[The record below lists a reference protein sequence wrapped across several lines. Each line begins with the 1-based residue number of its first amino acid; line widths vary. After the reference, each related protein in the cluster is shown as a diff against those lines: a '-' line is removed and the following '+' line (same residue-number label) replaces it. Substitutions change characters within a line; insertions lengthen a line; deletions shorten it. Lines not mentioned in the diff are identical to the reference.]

1 MKILSAFL
9 RHRKKTEE
17 EKEEEEEEVIPSSEV
32 SRRLSKGSSRR
43 LSKGS
48 SRRSSTDGNRR
59 MSALGGSMDSL
70 FSSSLSLEQST
81 RSIPCQSG
89 SIIMRPR
96 QRLSLMPVAQLRF
109 ESVGLLGRE
118 NEMDLLKEILG
129 RIKSNIN
136 LQKPSS
142 EIVLISGRAGT
153 GKSSLISEFGKSAAP
168 RKADDAGAALYAYGK
183 FDSSDFGAT
192 KPFSAVVAALSE
204 LADQAIKNLEAA
216 EGKEK
221 ESYLAKLKD
230 VIGKLGR
237 LMPDFDIPMH
247 TPTDEGPT
255 KEVLEEIDDNEGQF
269 RDSERRRKRLHFLVR
284 RLFSLVCTSN
294 NSQHVILVLDD
305 LQWADVSSLRLF
317 VNLATDRDLGGL
329 LLCGC
334 YRDNEVSEDHPL
346 MHSLSEIKKNKGFPV
361 SHIHI
366 GNLALDTVNNLISDL
381 LSFVETKTADL
392 ASVVY
397 EKTGG
402 NPFFVKQFIS
412 ALNEKKLL
420 SYNVGTT
427 SWVYDVEAIRS
438 AMNVAD
444 NVKDL
449 MIDTLKNQLPPE
461 ALNILQLAACLGSTF
476 DEEIVRVVA
485 SSLSNINEDGE
496 GAKDAH
502 DCSPEML
509 FLAAPYDEERVTENL
524 DLCVKNGLL
533 LEIGQGGNS
542 RQFKFEHDHIQ
553 DAAFGLSSDVEC
565 DLLSLM
571 VGNALVKGLSEA
583 KAEEYLFITVFLWNR
598 GVKFISRSSMRR
610 VYAAYLNLRAGIKA
624 MEMAAFSSAVV
635 FLQSGIEAIQQS
647 EMEATC
653 WISHKD
659 LMVGL
664 YTTLADAEFSY
675 GDQESMRQCIETI
688 LSQEHLALS
697 DQLPAHSTLLRS
709 LGAQNRL
716 EEALESSL
724 QLLAKMGVRLP
735 RKSLKFAIVW
745 DLLKTKHLLSRHS
758 ISSLLELPE
767 MEDFQKV
774 CAMRIMD
781 NLLAYAYAINTDLMV
796 VTSLKMVRWSVKYGL
811 CRHSPPV
818 FAVYGMLMVGVLGKS
833 KQGHAYGKLALSM
846 VDEFGLQDVEARTI
860 FIAHNYSHHWIE
872 PLHENL
878 KAYRRG
884 YDIGLQ
890 TGDIEYAMLC
900 IIYHCDE
907 ATNIGRPLSRVVSD
921 LEAYAQQALDYGL
934 EYYHNLT
941 LPLLQYAMNLMGDCE
956 NPVVLT
962 GTAMD
967 QEELLATQNPFL
979 VCNIRFQRMWLA
991 VYFEEYS
998 LAWEMAECSRDM
1010 SEIMIGRHVN
1020 WRSALFEGLAA
1031 FSLARKSHQKIW
1043 KRRAHRVYNRVKK
1056 WEKSGNVN
1064 CRHILCIFEAEKA
1077 AVEGKHDLARRAY
1090 RRAISTAAKMGF
1102 LNDGALFNERAGIYL
1117 LEFGDADSH
1126 YWAKNYLEDA
1136 LNLYSEWEAWG
1147 KAEQLR
1153 KKYPDV
1159 FVQTDDN
1166 Q

>member
-1 MKILSAFL
+1 MKILTTFL
-9 RHRKKTEE
+9 RHSKKT
-17 EKEEEEEEVIPSSEV
+17 EEEVIPSSEV

-43 LSKGS
+43 LSNDSSRRLSKGS
-48 SRRSSTDGNRR
+48 SRRSSTDGSRR

-70 FSSSLSLEQST
+70 FSSSLSLEQSNI
-81 RSIPCQSG
+81 SIPCQSG
-89 SIIMRPR
+89 SIIKGPR
-96 QRLSLMPVAQLRF
+96 QRPSLMPVAQLRF

-129 RIKSNIN
+129 RIKSSIN
-136 LQKPSS
+136 LQQPSS

-153 GKSSLISEFGKSAAP
+153 GKSSLISEFGKSAAS
-168 RKADDAGAALYAYGK
+168 RKADDAAMYAYGK

-192 KPFSAVVAALSE
+192 KPFSAVVAAMSE

-230 VIGKLGR
+230 VTGKLGR

-255 KEVLEEIDDNEGQF
+255 KEILEEIDENEGQF
-269 RDSERRRKRLHFLVR
+269 RDSERRRQRLHFLVR
-284 RLFSLVCTSN
+284 RFFSLVCTSN
-294 NSQHVILVLDD
+294 NSQPVILVLDD
-305 LQWADVSSLRLF
+305 LQWADVSSLRLL
-317 VNLATDRDLGGL
+317 VNLATDRELGGL

-334 YRDNEVSEDHPL
+334 YRDNEVNADHQL

-366 GNLALDTVNNLISDL
+366 GNLSLDTVNSLISDL

-438 AMNVAD
+438 GMNVAD

-449 MIDTLKNQLPPE
+449 LIDTLKNQLPPE
-461 ALNILQLAACLGSTF
+461 AQNILQLAACLGSTF

-485 SSLSNINEDGE
+485 SSLSNISEDGDV
-496 GAKDAH
+496 AKDAH

-509 FLAAPYDEERVTENL
+509 FLAAPCDGESVAENL
-524 DLCVKNGLL
+524 DLCVKSGLL
-533 LEIGQGGNS
+533 LEIGQEGTS
-542 RQFKFEHDHIQ
+542 RQFKFAHDHIQ
-553 DAAFGLSSDVEC
+553 DAAYGLSSDVEC

-598 GVKFISRSSMRR
+598 GVKFISHSSMRR
-610 VYAAYLNLRAGIKA
+610 VDAAYLNLRAGIKA

-635 FLQSGIEAIQQS
+635 FLQSGIEAIQKS

-846 VDEFGLQDVEARTI
+846 VDEFGLQDVEAEEQSSSLITT
-860 FIAHNYSHHWIE
+860 
-872 PLHENL
+872 LT
-878 KAYRRG
+878 
-884 YDIGLQ
+884 
-890 TGDIEYAMLC
+890 TG
-900 IIYHCDE
+900 
-907 ATNIGRPLSRVVSD
+907 
-921 LEAYAQQALDYGL
+921 
-934 EYYHNLT
+934 
-941 LPLLQYAMNLMGDCE
+941 
-956 NPVVLT
+956 
-962 GTAMD
+962 
-967 QEELLATQNPFL
+967 
-979 VCNIRFQRMWLA
+979 
-991 VYFEEYS
+991 
-998 LAWEMAECSRDM
+998 
-1010 SEIMIGRHVN
+1010 
-1020 WRSALFEGLAA
+1020 
-1031 FSLARKSHQKIW
+1031 
-1043 KRRAHRVYNRVKK
+1043 
-1056 WEKSGNVN
+1056 
-1064 CRHILCIFEAEKA
+1064 
-1077 AVEGKHDLARRAY
+1077 
-1090 RRAISTAAKMGF
+1090 
-1102 LNDGALFNERAGIYL
+1102 
-1117 LEFGDADSH
+1117 
-1126 YWAKNYLEDA
+1126 
-1136 LNLYSEWEAWG
+1136 
-1147 KAEQLR
+1147 
-1153 KKYPDV
+1153 
-1159 FVQTDDN
+1159 
-1166 Q
+1166 